1 MVRAPLL
8 ALLAAFPLYAQL
20 PCTQVD
26 ADVPRVVSSPGRLYT
41 ADFDGDGNADVLTAG
56 EGVSILYG
64 NGDGTFEPPAAVSAV
79 FASQL
84 RIADF
89 DGDDF
94 PDMVTA
100 ENGALVLRANLGHRT
115 FAAPRVIRQS
125 PNEVL
130 LAA

>member
-64 NGDGTFEPPAAVSAV
+64 NGDGKFEPPAAVSAV

-89 DGDDF
+89 DGDDL
-94 PDMVTA
+94 PDIHRR
-100 ENGALVLRANLGHRT
+100 ERGARAAREPRPPHVRGAAGH
-115 FAAPRVIRQS
+115 P
-125 PNEVL
+125 
-130 LAA
+130 